1 MSFEAFDN
9 YECEG
14 QMSLNDLFTID
25 IPENLFA
32 VSRIF
37 SRARKQMNL
46 QELKAFTYAL
56 ANLKFTESNSNK
68 LLLDKKTL
76 AAIVGVNSD
85 ADHLSE
91 NLKRSIG
98 KLPLH
103 SHIEIDDAD
112 LDFYESGVV
121 VTSLRMYK
129 KRVCITINPD
139 YMPLFSN
146 LETNYLTM
154 WSGDIYKMRSDR
166 SIIFYELLREN
177 TDSRLDVNEA
187 TIGIKKFKELF
198 NIPESGKGSYM
209 RKDSGFNRS
218 EFEKKVIDPL
228 CEDLSKSRMIT
239 LVVMPNGKYYEK
251 VKLNGRVRGYKFF
264 WLYTSHPA
272 VATAT
277 EVKTIQKRVDEDPE
291 LLKVAKDLVNG
302 KKKSGNK
309 TKFNNFDGRNYS
321 DKKMQELEKKLLGK

>member
-14 QMSLNDLFTID
+14 QISIDDLFEID

-46 QELKAFTYAL
+46 PELKAFTYAL

-85 ADHLSE
+85 PNHLSE
-91 NLKRSIG
+91 DLKRSIG
-98 KLPLH
+98 QLPLH

-129 KRVCITINPD
+129 KRVCITLNPD
-139 YMPLFSN
+139 YMPLFSK
-146 LETNYLTM
+146 LEKNYLTM
-154 WSGDIYKMRSDR
+154 WSGDIYKMKSER

-177 TDSRLDVNEA
+177 TDSRIEINEA

-198 NIPESGKGSYM
+198 HIPESGKGSYM
-209 RKDSGFNRS
+209 RENSGFNRY
-218 EFEKKVIDPL
+218 EFERKVIDPI
-228 CEDLSKSRMIT
+228 CADLSKSKMIT
-239 LVVMPNGKYYEK
+239 LLVMPDGKYYEK
-251 VKLNGRVRGYKFF
+251 IKQNGRVRGYKFF
-264 WLYTSHPA
+264 WVYTSHPA
-272 VATAT
+272 VATAA
-277 EVKTIQKRVDEDPE
+277 EVNSIQKRIDEEPE
-291 LLKVAKDLVNG
+291 VLKVAKDIING
-302 KKKSGNK
+302 KKNAK
-309 TKFNNFDGRNYS
+309 TKSKFSNFEGRNYS
-321 DKKMQELEKKLLGK
+321 DKTMKELEKKLLGK